1 MAFETALGG
10 VALLVGR
17 ALFAAVLGVLALGN
31 LQELD
36 ETVAYAESK
45 GAPAAR
51 LTVPLASVAL
61 VAGAGSILLGF
72 APAVGALAV
81 LGFLVGVT
89 PVMHDFWN
97 QEGMDRQNEQIH
109 FLKNVGLAGTAVVFL
124 ALAATPWPY
133 AVGLTL
139 L

>member
-1 MAFETALGG
+1 MAVETALGG
-10 VALLVGR
+10 AALLVGR
-17 ALFAAVLGVLALGN
+17 VTFAAVLGFLALGN

-61 VAGAGSILLGF
+61 VAGAASILLGF
-72 APAVGALAV
+72 APVVGALAV

-109 FLKNVGLAGTAVVFL
+109 FLKNAGLAGTAVVFL
-124 ALAATPWPY
+124 ALATTPWPY
-133 AVGLTL
+133 AVGPTL

>member
-10 VALLVGR
+10 AALLVGR
-17 ALFAAVLGVLALGN
+17 AAFAAVLGFLALGN

-72 APAVGALAV
+72 APVVGALAV

-133 AVGLTL
+133 AVGPTL

>member
-1 MAFETALGG
+1 MAVETALGG
-10 VALLVGR
+10 AALLVGR
-17 ALFAAVLGVLALGN
+17 ALFAAVLGFLALGN
-31 LQELD
+31 LQGLD

-124 ALAATPWPY
+124 ALATTSWPY
-133 AVGLTL
+133 AVGPTL

>member
-10 VALLVGR
+10 AALLVGR
-17 ALFAAVLGVLALGN
+17 ALFAVVLGFLALGN

-72 APAVGALAV
+72 APAVGTLAV

-124 ALAATPWPY
+124 ALATTPWPY
-133 AVGLTL
+133 AVGPTL

>member
-61 VAGAGSILLGF
+61 VAGAGSILVGF

-124 ALAATPWPY
+124 ALAVTPWPY
-133 AVGLTL
+133 AVGPTL

>member
-1 MAFETALGG
+1 MVFETALGSAG
-10 VALLVGR
+10 LLAGR
-17 ALFAAVLGVLALGN
+17 VVFAAVLGFLALGN
-31 LQELD
+31 LRDLD

-51 LTVPLASVAL
+51 LTVPLGSVAL
-61 VAGAGSILLGF
+61 VAGAASILLGVT
-72 APAVGALAV
+72 PALGALAV
-81 LGFLVGVT
+81 IGFLVGVT

-109 FLKNVGLAGTAVVFL
+109 FLKNAGLAGAALVFL
-124 ALAATPWPY
+124 AVAATPWPY
-133 AVGLTL
+133 AVGPTL

>member
-1 MAFETALGG
+1 MRGSS
-10 VALLVGR
+10 R
-17 ALFAAVLGVLALGN
+17 D
-31 LQELD
+31 LD

-51 LTVPLASVAL
+51 LTVPLGSVAL
-61 VAGAGSILLGF
+61 VAGAASILLGVT
-72 APAVGALAV
+72 PALGALAV
-81 LGFLVGVT
+81 IGFLVGVT

-109 FLKNVGLAGTAVVFL
+109 FLKNAGLTGAALVFL
-124 ALAATPWPY
+124 AVAATPWPY
-133 AVGLTL
+133 AVGPTL

>member
-1 MAFETALGG
+1 MAFDTVGAGL
-10 VALLVGR
+10 ALLVGR
-17 ALFAAVLGVLALGN
+17 VLFAAVLGFLAVGN
-31 LQELD
+31 LQQLD
-36 ETVAYAESK
+36 ETVAYAENK

-61 VAGAGSILLGF
+61 VGGAVSILLGV
-72 APAVGALAV
+72 APSVGALAV

-109 FLKNVGLAGTAVVFL
+109 FLKNVGLAAAAVVFL
-124 ALAATPWPY
+124 ALATTAWPY
-133 AVGLTL
+133 AVGPTL

>member
-17 ALFAAVLGVLALGN
+17 ALFAAVLGFLAFGN

-45 GAPAAR
+45 GAPGAR

-81 LGFLVGVT
+81 FGFLVGVT

-133 AVGLTL
+133 AVGPTL

>member
-1 MAFETALGG
+1 MAVETALGG
-10 VALLVGR
+10 AALLVGR
-17 ALFAAVLGVLALGN
+17 VTFAAVLGFLALGN

-61 VAGAGSILLGF
+61 VAGAASILLGF
-72 APAVGALAV
+72 APVVGALAV

-109 FLKNVGLAGTAVVFL
+109 FLKNAGLAGTAVVFL
-124 ALAATPWPY
+124 GLATTPWPY
-133 AVGLTL
+133 AVGPTL

>member
-10 VALLVGR
+10 AALLVGR
-17 ALFAAVLGVLALGN
+17 ATFAAVLGVLALGN

-36 ETVAYAESK
+36 ETVAYAQSK

-51 LTVPLASVAL
+51 LMVPLASVAL

-72 APAVGALAV
+72 APVVGALAV

-124 ALAATPWPY
+124 ALATTSWPY
-133 AVGLTL
+133 AVGPTL